1 MREYIHVEDA
11 AKASVVALQDE
22 FKNQS
27 VVLTGHEPIKVIDL
41 LKMLGEILNLSNDG
55 IEFVDGDY
63 VGHYVRTPYAY
74 QPKIGRKFIP
84 QCMSISVRVSCR
96 LLKNCNLV
104 SIYEKILRAFNNS
117 YKNIV
122 RIFNKSAVGR
132 S

>member
-1 MREYIHVEDA
+1 MRQIIENALTNGKLAYQGHKDSMREYIHVEDA

-41 LKMLGEILNLSNDG
+41 LKMLGEILNLSNDD

-74 QPKIGRKFIP
+74 QPKNKTKIYP
-84 QCMSISVRVSCR
+84 SNACR
-96 LLKNCNLV
+96 
-104 SIYEKILRAFNNS
+104 S
-117 YKNIV
+117 
-122 RIFNKSAVGR
+122 R
-132 S
+132 SGYPAGY